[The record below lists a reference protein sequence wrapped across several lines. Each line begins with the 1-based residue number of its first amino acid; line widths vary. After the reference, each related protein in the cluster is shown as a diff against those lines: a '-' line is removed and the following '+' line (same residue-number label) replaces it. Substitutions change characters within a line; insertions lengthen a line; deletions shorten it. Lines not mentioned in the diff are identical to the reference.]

1 MFSLAKI
8 SAFVWAFIG
17 AVIISWVA
25 QGNEHPML
33 KLIEEIS
40 HKILYPIKNVIP
52 AMGGLDISPLFGLIL
67 IQYLQ
72 AFIGGLIQSLA

>member
-1 MFSLAKI
+1 
-8 SAFVWAFIG
+8 
-17 AVIISWVA
+17 
-25 QGNEHPML
+25 ML

-40 HKILYPIKNVIP
+40 YKTLYPIKNVIP